1 MNCLILKNSKGEKRL
16 VPLDGVTNYVQAKDE
31 VVDGV
36 AKDCNIEDPVVV
48 VAQPNIT
55 LVAEL
60 DREIGPGAGNWIKT
74 LVAPVAKLL
83 GKQQCGGCESRRV
96 VANAYSRLKEKYGQI
111 DALAKIKDL
120 WQMSLTESPDVVMA
134 KLKEYISE

>member
-36 AKDCNIEDPVVV
+36 AKNCNLEEPVVV
-48 VAQPNIT
+48 VSQPNIPIM
-55 LVAEL
+55 VEL
-60 DREIGPGAGNWIKT
+60 DREIGPGAGDWIKT
-74 LVAPVAKLL
+74 FVAPVAKLL
-83 GKQQCGGCESRRV
+83 GKQQCSGCESRRV
-96 VANAYSRLKEKYGQI
+96 VTNAYSRLKDKYGQT
-111 DALAKIKDL
+111 DALKKIKDL
-120 WQMSLTESPDVVMA
+120 WQMSLTESSDAVMA